1 VRAAAPWGSYTLGA
15 IATFDSIRRTG
26 PLLQRI
32 GVLPRRSTER
42 QQFEGEDLERFLQSG
57 ADDLSKLAA
66 DFLTYTGGATL
77 AGRTALDYGCGPGR
91 LALPLAAKCEQV
103 YGLDIT
109 DEMLGSAQ
117 RNARLRGV
125 ENVQWLR
132 AERLAELHGR
142 YDLVVSMWVF
152 QHIPTHQGERIFE
165 MLVQGLRPGGIGAIN
180 LTLRQSHPWR
190 GLARGIAAL
199 DRMYIYQLMH
209 SYSLNRLGELLVDAG
224 INDWYARW
232 HARRGGDLLA
242 ADARRRHPAI
252 TIVFRKP

>member
-1 VRAAAPWGSYTLGA
+1 
-15 IATFDSIRRTG
+15 
-26 PLLQRI
+26 
-32 GVLPRRSTER
+32 VLPKRTFER
-42 QQFEGEDLERFLQSG
+42 QQFEGEDLDRFLQSG
-57 ADDLSKLAA
+57 ADDIAKLAA
-66 DFLTYTGGATL
+66 DFAAYTGGSTL
-77 AGRTALDYGCGPGR
+77 QGRVALDYGCGPGR
-91 LALPLAAKCEQV
+91 LALPLAAQCEQV

-132 AERLAELHGR
+132 AERVGELHGR

-152 QHIPTHQGERIFE
+152 QHIPTRHGERIFE

-190 GLARGIAAL
+190 GLARAIPAL
-199 DRMYIYQLMH
+199 DNMYVYQLMH
-209 SYSLNRLGELLVDAG
+209 SPSLDRVGEILVDAG
-224 INDWYARW
+224 VNDWYARW
-232 HARRGGDLLA
+232 HARRGGEMLA
-242 ADARRRHPAI
+242 TRTRRRHPAV